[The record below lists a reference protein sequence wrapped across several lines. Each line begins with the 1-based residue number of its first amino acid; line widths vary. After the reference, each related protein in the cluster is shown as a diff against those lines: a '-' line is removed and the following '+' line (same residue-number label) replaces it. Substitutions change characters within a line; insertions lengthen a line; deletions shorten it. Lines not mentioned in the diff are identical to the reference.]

1 MLKLPLLISIFYL
14 VACSTTNAA
23 NNTFTPMPVNYG
35 QAAVYIYRP
44 PMMANSLYSPDL
56 YINDELKLSIK
67 NGKNSR
73 LVLPAGE
80 YKFELQAD
88 NNNSDLTSLSL
99 KLNSETTTYIRIT
112 TSLKIKSAA
121 NYEPYKRSFNL
132 EHVDEKLAST
142 QIAKC
147 CVSKNKKSVV
157 ETKAEPTTKQTEDGF
172 SVDKTQ
178 NPFSH

>member
-1 MLKLPLLISIFYL
+1 MHRLTLLISIFYL
-14 VACSTTNAA
+14 TACSTTSGS
-23 NNTFTPMPVNYG
+23 NNTFTPMSVNDG

-88 NNNSDLTSLSL
+88 NNSSDLTSLSL
-99 KLNSETTTYIRIT
+99 KLSPESTSYIRIT
-112 TSLKIKSAA
+112 TSLNIKSAT
-121 NYEPYKRSFNL
+121 NYEPYQRSFNI
-132 EHVDEKLAST
+132 EHVNEKQAIT

-147 CVSKNKKSVV
+147 CVSNNKKSV
-157 ETKAEPTTKQTEDGF
+157 AESPDNKTDDGF